1 MLLATCRAEWLTG
14 YKVSE
19 VMGISCFV
27 MKHPNDVHE
36 MKEYTKRNK
45 ICEFSAACS
54 SHAHHMLIT
63 CTSHAHHMHITCSSH
78 AHHMLITCT
87 SHAHHM
93 LITCSSH
100 AQCCVIACCISIAV
114 FKEGYFFVTPY
125 RIVTAWGQWIWL
137 ESKAYPIVGKNGEP
151 AGIRFLCKIVG
162 YAEACVIH

>member
-63 CTSHAHHMHITCSSH
+63 CSSHAHHMLITCSSH
-78 AHHMLITCT
+78 AHHMLITCSVLCNSLLYLHCSVQRGVLLCDT
-87 SHAHHM
+87 ISHCHSMGPVDMA
-93 LITCSSH
+93 
-100 AQCCVIACCISIAV
+100 
-114 FKEGYFFVTPY
+114 
-125 RIVTAWGQWIWL
+125 
-137 ESKAYPIVGKNGEP
+137 GEQGLP
-151 AGIRFLCKIVG
+151 HCGEEWRASRDTFLVQNSG
-162 YAEACVIH
+162 VR